1 MLAPACA
8 LVLSTLAIQVGHY
21 VVRFA
26 FFMVSCVVA
35 ATLDAVPFRSPHH
48 KLVFVCLFL
57 AYNVFIYVQITF
69 AEPTHAQWFA
79 TIALPPSGFFDTQ
92 TMRSQTLLNLLAFVV
107 KFAVALV
114 QYPFTLI
121 VLRAPIGAAVYV
133 EEDDE
138 DENESENQN
147 ENEVQAA
154 NAGIVKQ
161 AGGCQGA
168 ENFKSG
174 DIGGDEIVQSR
185 DSGIRMDSYRPPS
198 MHGST
203 ATD

>member
-1 MLAPACA
+1 
-8 LVLSTLAIQVGHY
+8 VLPTLAIQVGHY

-138 DENESENQN
+138 DESESESENQN
-147 ENEVQAA
+147 ENEVHVS
-154 NAGIVKQ
+154 NVGIVKQ
-161 AGGCQGA
+161 ASGVHGA
-168 ENFKSG
+168 ESYDAIMSG
-174 DIGGDEIVQSR
+174 GIGGNEGAESR
-185 DSGIRMDSYRPPS
+185 DACIRMDSYRPPS
-198 MHGST
+198 VPRPT